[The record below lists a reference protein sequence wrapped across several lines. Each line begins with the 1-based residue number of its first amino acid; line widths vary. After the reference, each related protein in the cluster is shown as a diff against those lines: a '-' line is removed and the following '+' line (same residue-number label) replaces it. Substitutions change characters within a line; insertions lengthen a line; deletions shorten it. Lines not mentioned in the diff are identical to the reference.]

1 MSQGDLLH
9 VVTADDISARRQRF
23 GHAIVWGS
31 AFLLAAVAIAQT
43 VDRTGTM
50 DLGFQTWRPTL
61 YAYIFWAICLCW
73 SQVLIRGEHGKRT
86 LFVLPAALFVISL
99 TVFPLLFG
107 LIIAFS
113 DWNLS
118 SPLGRQFN
126 GLDNVRQMWSDPF
139 YWNALGNMVWYCL
152 AILVEYAVAFG
163 LALLLNA
170 EIRARKF
177 FRVAFLLPLMLSP
190 VAVSWMIG
198 KSMLEIR
205 FGPIARFA
213 RWLGWDNPSFFG
225 SPEIAKFTIMLLDAW
240 TFIPFMMIMILA
252 GLQAIPKELTEAARV
267 DGASPWKSFWEVT
280 FPLMLSPVA
289 VSWMIGKSMLEIRFG
304 PIARFARWLGWDNP
318 SFFGS
323 PEIAKFTIM
332 LLDAW
337 TFIPFMMI
345 MILAGLQAIPK
356 ELTEAARVDGASPWK
371 SFWEVTFPLMLPV
384 SVTAILIR
392 IIFKLKLADIVIN
405 LTAGGPGGATDTVTS
420 FIYREYRDR
429 SNVGYGTLLAMVYLV
444 IIIVVMTILM
454 KLAERFARPRT

>member
-1 MSQGDLLH
+1 MSEGDLLH
-9 VVTADDISARRQRF
+9 VVTADDISAGRRRF

-31 AFLLAAVAIAQT
+31 ALLLVAVAAAQT
-43 VDRTGTM
+43 AQRTGVA
-50 DLGFQTWRPTL
+50 DFGFQTWRPTL
-61 YAYIFWAICLCW
+61 YAYILWAICLCW

-86 LFVLPAALFVISL
+86 LFVLPPALFVVSL

-113 DWNLS
+113 NWNLS

-126 GLDNVRQMWSDPF
+126 GLDNVRQMWGDPF
-139 YWNALGNMVWYCL
+139 YWNALRNMVWYSL
-152 AILVEYAVAFG
+152 AIIVEYAIAFG

-198 KSMLEIR
+198 KSMLELR

-213 RWLGWDNPSFFG
+213 RWLGWDSPSFFG
-225 SPEIAKFTIMLLDAW
+225 SPEIARFTIMLLDAW

-252 GLQAIPKELTEAARV
+252 GLQAIPKDLTEAARV
-267 DGASPWKSFWEVT
+267 DGA
-280 FPLMLSPVA
+280 
-289 VSWMIGKSMLEIRFG
+289 G
-304 PIARFARWLGWDNP
+304 
-318 SFFGS
+318 
-323 PEIAKFTIM
+323 
-332 LLDAW
+332 
-337 TFIPFMMI
+337 
-345 MILAGLQAIPK
+345 
-356 ELTEAARVDGASPWK
+356 PWK

-384 SVTAILIR
+384 SVTAVLIR

-420 FIYREYRDR
+420 FIFREYRDR
-429 SNVGYGTLLAMVYLV
+429 SNVGYGTLLAIVYLV

-454 KLAERFARPRT
+454 KFADRFARPRT